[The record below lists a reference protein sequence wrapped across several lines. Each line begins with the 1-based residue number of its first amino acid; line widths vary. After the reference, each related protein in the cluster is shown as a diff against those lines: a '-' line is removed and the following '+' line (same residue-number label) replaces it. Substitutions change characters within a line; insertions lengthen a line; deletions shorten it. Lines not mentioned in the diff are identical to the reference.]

1 MASGCKGSTRPGS
14 NVDTTLYTC
23 AGSACVVNVSACNDH
38 ASTADTIEIYVV
50 WSNSWCPNGDSS
62 WEDADGTRGTYNAQ
76 TGCSETFYPDGGRDT
91 YCSDGSGSYTNAN
104 GETDIS
110 QLVKAYKASI
120 VILGDW
126 FFAKKTIIST
136 F

>member
-50 WSNSWCPNGDSS
+50 PNG
-62 WEDADGTRGTYNAQ
+62 ATK
-76 TGCSETFYPDGGRDT
+76 
-91 YCSDGSGSYTNAN
+91 GSGHAIEKDVSLAGTNVIERTGIVLEIGAKIVVNAAN
-104 GETDIS
+104 GTTAFNCWGVA
-110 QLVKAYKASI
+110 LA
-120 VILGDW
+120 
-126 FFAKKTIIST
+126 
-136 F
+136 